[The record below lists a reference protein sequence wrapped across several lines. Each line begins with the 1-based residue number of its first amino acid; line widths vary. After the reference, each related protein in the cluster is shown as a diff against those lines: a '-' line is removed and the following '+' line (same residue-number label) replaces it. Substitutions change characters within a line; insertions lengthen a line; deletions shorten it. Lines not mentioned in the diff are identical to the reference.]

1 TYLWSTGET
10 TQTITV
16 SASGNY
22 SVTVID
28 ANGCSATDDA
38 NATIHPNPTVNLG
51 VDQETCAGNSI
62 SFDAGNVG
70 ATYLWSTGESTQ
82 TITVST
88 SGNYSVTVTDANG
101 CSATDD
107 ANATIHPNPTVNLGA
122 DQQTCSGNTITFDA
136 GNAGSTY
143 LWSTGETTQ
152 SITVSTSGNYSV
164 TVTDTN
170 GCSATDDANATI
182 HANPVVDLGIDQET
196 CAGGTIT
203 FDAGNAGSTYLWSI
217 GETTQ
222 SITVSASGNYSITVT
237 DANGCSATDD
247 ANATIHP
254 NPTVNLG
261 VDQETCAGNSITFDA
276 GNAGSTYLW
285 STGETTQSITV
296 SASGNYSITVT
307 DTNGC
312 SATDDA
318 NATINPNP
326 VIDLGVD
333 QETCAGNSISFDA
346 GNVGATYLWSTGE
359 TTQTITVSAS
369 GNYSVTVID
378 ANGCSATDDANAT
391 IHPNPV
397 IDLGID
403 QETCSGNS
411 ITFNAGNVGATYLW
425 STGETT

>member
-1 TYLWSTGET
+1 
-10 TQTITV
+10 TITV

-22 SVTVID
+22 SVV
-28 ANGCSATDDA
+28 
-38 NATIHPNPTVNLG
+38 
-51 VDQETCAGNSI
+51 
-62 SFDAGNVG
+62 
-70 ATYLWSTGESTQ
+70 
-82 TITVST
+82 
-88 SGNYSVTVTDANG
+88 VTDANG

-107 ANATIHPNPTVNLGA
+107 ANATIHANPTVNLGA
-122 DQQTCSGNTITFDA
+122 DQQTCSGNT
-136 GNAGSTY
+136 
-143 LWSTGETTQ
+143 
-152 SITVSTSGNYSV
+152 
-164 TVTDTN
+164 
-170 GCSATDDANATI
+170 
-182 HANPVVDLGIDQET
+182 
-196 CAGGTIT
+196 
-203 FDAGNAGSTYLWSI
+203 
-217 GETTQ
+217 
-222 SITVSASGNYSITVT
+222 
-237 DANGCSATDD
+237 
-247 ANATIHP
+247 
-254 NPTVNLG
+254 
-261 VDQETCAGNSITFDA
+261 ITFDA

-425 STGETT
+425 STGETTQTITASASGNYSVVVTDANGCSASDDANATIHANPVVDLGIDQETCSGNSITFDAGNVGATYLWSTGETTQTITVSASGNYSVVVTDANGCSATDDANATIHANPVVDLGIDQETCAGNSISFDAGNVGATYLWSTGETTQTITVSASGNYSVTVIDANGCSATDDANATIHANPTVNLGADQQTCSGNTITFDAGNAGSTYLWSTGET